1 MVDKS
6 ILFTGDTHDELL
18 GFYFDK
24 FNLDRKDLN
33 PFLAKDKIS
42 DYLFRASCRQGE
54 KNLSRRVITIRQN
67 KRRLDKMIKQIE
79 EHTGQSVEELRKLN
93 GGKHQSKGN
102 LKNLIHKA
110 SVDEIDS
117 GVQD

>member
-6 ILFTGDTHDELL
+6 ILFSGDNHEELL

-24 FNLDRKDLN
+24 FNLHRKDLN
-33 PFLAKDKIS
+33 PFLAKDKIW
-42 DYLFRASCRQGE
+42 DYLFKASCRQGE

-67 KRRLDKMIKQIE
+67 KRRIDKMIRQIE

-93 GGKHQSKGN
+93 DAKDQSKGH

-110 SVDEIDS
+110 SVDEIDE
-117 GVQD
+117 GVQE

>member
-6 ILFTGDTHDELL
+6 ILFSGDTHDELL

-24 FNLDRKDLN
+24 FNLHRKDLN
-33 PFLAKDKIS
+33 PFLAKDKIW

-67 KRRLDKMIKQIE
+67 KRRLEKMIRQIE
-79 EHTGQSVEELRKLN
+79 EHTGQSVEELRKLS
-93 GGKHQSKGN
+93 GGKDKSKST
-102 LKNLIHKA
+102 LKNLIHIE

-117 GVQD
+117 RV